1 MSEPKIK
8 ALQCKECEHQYPAL
22 ALHVCEFCFGPL
34 EVVYD
39 YEAIQKRVSRAS
51 IEKGPRSLW
60 RYWDF
65 LPVET
70 RDVITLQEGFTPFW
84 HAKHLGE
91 VVGLK
96 KLYIKNDS
104 VNPTFSFKDRV
115 VSTALS
121 RARELGFNTVAC
133 ASTGNLAGATA
144 AYGAHAKLRAFVFIP
159 ADLEPSKV
167 VGASIYGPTIV
178 GIKGNY
184 DQVNKLCAEIADT
197 FKWAFV
203 NVNVRPYYSEGS
215 KTLGFEV
222 AEQLG
227 WRAPDHCVVP
237 MASGSLLTKIYKGFQ
252 EFIKV
257 GLIDSHPTR
266 MSGAQADGCSPIVTA
281 WRENSDIIKPVK
293 PNTIAKSLA
302 IGNPADGYYA
312 LKIIQKT
319 GGCAESVSDE
329 EVIEGIFTLAQTEGV
344 YTETAGGVTVAA
356 LKKMAASGRIRPDE
370 VTVAYITGNGYKT
383 QEVIADKV
391 KKPVIIE
398 PSIAQFRDIYDKL
411 SEDPNASQSTHPRP
425 VAKTH

>member
-1 MSEPKIK
+1 METKIK
-8 ALQCKECEHQYPAL
+8 ALQCKECEHQYPAK
-22 ALHVCEFCFGPL
+22 ALHVCEYCFGPL

-39 YEAIQKRVSRAS
+39 YDAIKKRVSRES

-65 LPVET
+65 MPVES
-70 RDVITLQEGFTPFW
+70 RDVITLQEGLTPFW

-96 KLYIKNDS
+96 NLYIKNDS

-144 AYGAHAKLRAFVFIP
+144 AYGAHAKLKAFVFIP

-167 VGASIYGPTIV
+167 VGAGIYGPTIV

-184 DQVNKLCAEIADT
+184 DQVNKLCAEIADN

-203 NVNVRPYYSEGS
+203 NVNVRPYYAEGS

-227 WRAPDHCVVP
+227 WKAPDHCVVP
-237 MASGSLLTKIYKGFQ
+237 MASGSLLTKIHKGLQ

-257 GLIDSHPTR
+257 GLIEPHKTR
-266 MSGAQADGCSPIVTA
+266 MSGAQAEGCSPIVA
-281 WRENSDIIKPVK
+281 AYRDNSDIIKPVK

-312 LKIIQKT
+312 LKIIQST
-319 GGCAESVSDE
+319 GGCAESVTDE

-356 LKKMAASGRIRPDE
+356 LKKMVASGKIRPDE
-370 VTVAYITGNGYKT
+370 TTVAFITGNGYKT
-383 QEVIADKV
+383 QEVIFDRV
-391 KKPVIIE
+391 QKPIVID
-398 PSIAQFRDIYDKL
+398 PSLAEFREVYDKL
-411 SEDPNASQSTHPRP
+411 SEAKHVSQSSHPRA
-425 VAKTH
+425 VTKTH